1 MLEQEQKISSEWLV
15 GVSEM
20 ERKVLGMKNSMGIT
34 LEQLKQSTKLL
45 AQYRVK
51 MQTLKIRIQIEEKVK
66 ATYESAKFEERYK
79 LLEQQFATSQKRQES
94 LKVEIETIQN
104 SWADYYA
111 MAIEDIKT
119 RFSEIDKGSVM

>member
-1 MLEQEQKISSEWLV
+1 
-15 GVSEM
+15 M

-34 LEQLKQSTKLL
+34 LEQLRQSTKLL